1 MAGKWGADETT
12 GFLRRLGKSAHE
24 LGITTGNVS
33 CPEMWELANGDVA
46 VIGDNLTESYR
57 ERLPEGVRIDPG
69 ESLVIIPRQIIT
81 SAKADIPDA

>member
-1 MAGKWGADETT
+1 MAGKWDADETA

-24 LGITTGNVS
+24 LDITGGNAS

-46 VIGDNLTESYR
+46 VIGTNLTDSYR
-57 ERLPEGVRIDPG
+57 ERLPEGVTIDPG
-69 ESLVIIPRQIIT
+69 ESLVIIPRQTIA